1 MPRHQPE
8 NLEAYAL
15 EQFLKRKEIM
25 RRNYE
30 KNAEKRKEY
39 RRNHYAMQKQL
50 AEVAANKDV
59 KV

>member
-1 MPRHQPE
+1 MPRPQPE
-8 NLEAYAL
+8 NMEAYAL

-39 RRNHYAMQKQL
+39 RRNKYALQKQQG
-50 AEVAANKDV
+50 EVALSKDV